1 MEELKNLRKVTFRQR
16 WTTSLLKF
24 KFGSRL
30 STDGPIRILGNMP
43 IFKLPGSSKIILGS
57 KVVLNSDSKNS
68 NTALA
73 FNCTLV
79 CGLTGIIQIGN
90 NTMLNGVS
98 VTSYNKVTIGNS
110 CQIASSTLI
119 SDTDFHPISPEIRFR
134 ESLGH
139 KIDYTLVNKKPIV
152 IGNNVWIGWGSIIL
166 KGVTIGDNSII
177 AAGSVVLNDI
187 PANVIAAGNP
197 AIVKKNI

>member
-1 MEELKNLRKVTFRQR
+1 MSENRYKRCIVQQEVKRQR
-16 WTTSLLKF
+16 EH
-24 KFGSRL
+24 
-30 STDGPIRILGNMP
+30 
-43 IFKLPGSSKIILGS
+43 
-57 KVVLNSDSKNS
+57 
-68 NTALA
+68 
-73 FNCTLV
+73 
-79 CGLTGIIQIGN
+79 IQIGN

-98 VTSYNKVTIGNS
+98 ITSYSKVIIGDS

-119 SDTDFHPISPEIRFR
+119 SDTDFHPVSPDVRFK

-139 KIDYTLVNKKPIV
+139 KIDHSLVNKKPIV
-152 IGNNVWIGWGSIIL
+152 IGNNVWIGWGSTIL